1 MFIEIDNVHV
11 FYEKIV
17 AIKGVSL
24 YLNEGEIVAI
34 IGANGAGKTTLINT
48 ISGLIHPTEG
58 SIKFENQTINGLPA
72 YKVARKGII
81 QIPEGRKLFPK
92 LTVKENLEIG
102 SYSCKNKKQI
112 GANIGKMCDLFPI
125 LKERINQL
133 AGTMSGGEQQ
143 MLAIARALM
152 ANPKLL
158 LIDEPSMGLSPVLVE
173 KTFEIIKEINKQ
185 GITILLVEQNAKK
198 SLQIAN
204 RAYVLETGKI
214 VMTDDAHKLLENDI
228 IRKAYLG
235 ELA

>member
-1 MFIEIDNVHV
+1 ML
-11 FYEKIV
+11 
-17 AIKGVSL
+17 G
-24 YLNEGEIVAI
+24 
-34 IGANGAGKTTLINT
+34 
-48 ISGLIHPTEG
+48 
-58 SIKFENQTINGLPA
+58 
-72 YKVARKGII
+72 
-81 QIPEGRKLFPK
+81 
-92 LTVKENLEIG
+92 
-102 SYSCKNKKQI
+102 KNKKQI
-112 GANIGKMCDLFPI
+112 GTNIGKMCDLFPI